1 MALRDE
7 ERQEILELKQ
17 INSALRKHIE
27 KLKEDEKA
35 LESNVD
41 RLQVRRE
48 LRVRA
53 RVHVSACVRVRVCE
67 TACVRMAAFVR
78 VCERRHIEKLKED
91 KKALESNVDRLQVR
105 RSLPELRA

>member
-48 LRVRA
+48 LREL
-53 RVHVSACVRVRVCE
+53 RVCKC
-67 TACVRMAAFVR
+67 T
-78 VCERRHIEKLKED
+78 
-91 KKALESNVDRLQVR
+91 
-105 RSLPELRA
+105 